1 MKLST
6 KRISREIDRRTIEE
20 FGVPGVVLME
30 NAGRA
35 VASVILGEYPSAK
48 RIAVICGAGNNAGD
62 GFVIAR
68 HLISSGKDVSIHIAE
83 RKERYGGDAK
93 TNLDSLLEIGAE
105 IRELG
110 GKLPRIKDVD
120 VIVDAIFGTGLDRD
134 VGGFY
139 EKLIKFIN
147 RHSARRVC
155 VDIPSGLD
163 ADTGRPL
170 GIAVMADVTVTF
182 TPAKLGMCIYPG
194 VDYAGKL
201 CVADITIPRLLEE
214 DLPLE
219 LLTFQKCRRLIKKR
233 AADSHKGT
241 YGHLLVLAGSPGK
254 SGAAV
259 LCAEAALRAGSGL
272 VTLGVPNSISPAVE
286 EKTTEVMSV
295 SLKDSKDGTFH
306 PDAHEEVLR
315 ELDGKKTALAV
326 GPGISTSKSAEK
338 FLKKVITQ
346 CEVPVTLDADALNI
360 ISKTPDILKKTKV
373 PAVITPHPGE
383 MARLCGVRTKQVQDD
398 RIGTSTRFSEK
409 YGCYVVLKGARTVV
423 TTPGGEVFINPTGNS
438 AMATAGTGDV
448 LTGIIGG
455 LAAQGYDP
463 VQSCL
468 LGVFLH
474 GHAADLLLEETG
486 TAGFTASEISR
497 KIPASRNSVI
507 SSTEEKHFS
516 TVR

>member
-93 TNLDSLLEIGAE
+93 TNLDSLLEIGAAV
-105 IRELG
+105 RELG
-110 GKLPRIKDVD
+110 EKLPRIKDVD

-147 RHSARRVC
+147 RQSARRVC

-272 VTLGVPNSISPAVE
+272 VTLGVPNSIAPAVE

-315 ELDGKKTALAV
+315 ELDRKKTALAV

-455 LAAQGYDP
+455 LAAQGYDCL
-463 VQSCL
+463 QSCL

>member
-83 RKERYGGDAK
+83 RKERYRGDAK

-105 IRELG
+105 VRELG

-147 RHSARRVC
+147 RQSARRVC

-219 LLTFQKCRRLIKKR
+219 LLTFQKCRGLIKKR

-315 ELDGKKTALAV
+315 ELDGKKTALAI

-338 FLKKVITQ
+338 FLEKVITQ
-346 CEVPVTLDADALNI
+346 CEVPITLDADALNI

-455 LAAQGYDP
+455 LAAQGYDCL
-463 VQSCL
+463 QSCL

-486 TAGFTASEISR
+486 AAGFTASEISR

>member
-83 RKERYGGDAK
+83 RKEHYGGDAK

-105 IRELG
+105 VRELG

-147 RHSARRVC
+147 RQSARRVC

-201 CVADITIPRLLEE
+201 CVADITIPKLLEE

-219 LLTFQKCRRLIKKR
+219 LLTFQKCRGLIKKR

-272 VTLGVPNSISPAVE
+272 VTLGVPNSIAPAVE

-455 LAAQGYDP
+455 LAAQGYDCL
-463 VQSCL
+463 QSCL

>member
-35 VASVILGEYPSAK
+35 VASLILGEYPSAK

-83 RKERYGGDAK
+83 RKERYRGDAK
-93 TNLDSLLEIGAE
+93 TNLDSLLEIGSE
-105 IRELG
+105 VRELG

-147 RHSARRVC
+147 RQSARRVC

-201 CVADITIPRLLEE
+201 CVADITIPRLLWE

-219 LLTFQKCRRLIKKR
+219 LLTFQKCRGLIKKR

-315 ELDGKKTALAV
+315 ELDGKKTALAI

-338 FLKKVITQ
+338 FLEKVITQ
-346 CEVPVTLDADALNI
+346 CEVPITLDADALNI

-455 LAAQGYDP
+455 LAAQGYDSL
-463 VQSCL
+463 QSCL

-497 KIPASRNSVI
+497 KIPASINSI
-507 SSTEEKHFS
+507 MSSTEEKHFRA
-516 TVR
+516 VR

>member
-6 KRISREIDRRTIEE
+6 RQISREIDRRTIEE

-35 VASVILGEYPSAK
+35 VASAILAEYPSARK
-48 RIAVICGAGNNAGD
+48 MAVICGAGNNAGD

-68 HLISSGKDVSIHIAE
+68 HLISSGNDVSVHIAQ
-83 RKERYGGDAK
+83 KKQRYKGDAK
-93 TNLDSLLEIGAE
+93 TNLDSLLEIGGDV
-105 IRELG
+105 RELE
-110 GKLPRIKDVD
+110 GKLPRIKDTD
-120 VIVDAIFGTGLDRD
+120 VIIDAIFGTGLDRD

-139 EKLIKFIN
+139 ERLIKFIN
-147 RHSARRVC
+147 RRSVPC
-155 VDIPSGLD
+155 VSVDIPSGLD
-163 ADTGRPL
+163 ADTGRPM
-170 GIAVMADVTVTF
+170 GAAVRADMTVTF
-182 TPAKLGMCIYPG
+182 APPKLGMWVYPG

-201 CVADITIPRLLEE
+201 CVADITIPKLLEE
-214 DLPLE
+214 DIPFE
-219 LLTFQKCRRLIKKR
+219 LLTFQKCRGLIRKR
-233 AADSHKGT
+233 EADSHKGT

-259 LCAEAALRAGSGL
+259 LCADAALRAGSGL
-272 VTLGVPNSISPAVE
+272 VTLGVPESISPAVE

-295 SLKDSKDGTFH
+295 SLKSSKDGTFH

-315 ELDGKKTALAV
+315 ELEGKKTALAV
-326 GPGISTSKSAEK
+326 GPGISTSKSTGK
-338 FLKKVITQ
+338 FLEKVVTQ
-346 CEVPVTLDADALNI
+346 CEVPAVLDADALNI
-360 ISKTPDILKKTKV
+360 ISKNPEILRKTKV

-383 MARLCGVRTKQVQDD
+383 MARLCGAGTKQVQSD
-398 RIGTSTRFSEK
+398 RVGISTRFSEQ

-423 TTPGGEVFINPTGNS
+423 STPGGEMFINPTGNS

-455 LAAQGYDP
+455 LAAQGYGSL
-463 VQSCL
+463 QSCL

-474 GHAADLLLEETG
+474 GHAADLLLDETG
-486 TAGFTASEISR
+486 AAGFTASEISR

-507 SSTEEKHFS
+507 SSTEEKHFT

>member
-1 MKLST
+1 M
-6 KRISREIDRRTIEE
+6 
-20 FGVPGVVLME
+20 LME

-35 VASVILGEYPSAK
+35 VASVILAEYPSAS
-48 RIAVICGAGNNAGD
+48 RMAVVCGAGNNAGD

-68 HLISSGKDVSIHIAE
+68 HLISSGKKVSVHIAE
-83 RKERYGGDAK
+83 KKERYREDAK
-93 TNLDSLLEIGAE
+93 TNLDALLKMGADV
-105 IRELG
+105 RELD
-110 GKLPRIKDVD
+110 GKLPRIKKDTE

-134 VGGFY
+134 VKGFY

-147 RHSARRVC
+147 RQSARRVS

-170 GIAVMADVTVTF
+170 GTAVQADITVTF
-182 TPAKLGMCIYPG
+182 APAKLGMCIHPG
-194 VDYAGKL
+194 VDYSGKL
-201 CVADITIPRLLEE
+201 CVADITIPRPLWEN
-214 DLPLE
+214 LPFE
-219 LLTFQKCRRLIKKR
+219 LLTFERCRGLIKKR

-254 SGAAV
+254 SGAAI
-259 LCAEAALRAGSGL
+259 LSAEAALRTGSGL
-272 VTLGVPNSISPAVE
+272 VTLGVPESISSAVE

-295 SLKDSKDGTFH
+295 SLKDSKDGTLH
-306 PDAHEEVLR
+306 PDACEEVLR
-315 ELDGKKTALAV
+315 ELEGKRTALAA
-326 GPGISTSKSAEK
+326 GPGISTSESTGE
-338 FLKKVITQ
+338 FLKKVITM
-346 CEVPVTLDADALNI
+346 CEVPITLDADALNI
-360 ISKTPDILKKTKV
+360 ISKDPAMLRKTKV

-383 MARLCGVRTKQVQDD
+383 MARLCGVTTKQVQDD
-398 RIGTSTRFSEK
+398 RVGISTGFSEK
-409 YGCYVVLKGARTVV
+409 YGCYVVLKGARTVIS
-423 TTPGGEVFINPTGNS
+423 TPDGEVFINPTGNS

-463 VQSCL
+463 LWSCM

-474 GHAADLLLEETG
+474 GHAADLLLEKTG

-507 SSTEEKHFS
+507 SSKQERHFI

>member
-6 KRISREIDRRTIEE
+6 KQVSREIDRRTIEE
-20 FGVPGVVLME
+20 FGIPGVVLME

-35 VASVILGEYPSAK
+35 VASAILAEYPSAEK
-48 RIAVICGAGNNAGD
+48 MAVICGAGNNAGD

-68 HLISSGKDVSIHIAE
+68 HLISSGKAVSIHIAE
-83 RKERYGGDAK
+83 RKERYRGDAK

-105 IRELG
+105 VRELG
-110 GKLPRIKDVD
+110 GKLPRIKDAD

-147 RHSARRVC
+147 RQSAPCVC

-170 GIAVMADVTVTF
+170 GVAVQADVTVTF
-182 TPAKLGMCIYPG
+182 APAKLGICIYPG

-201 CVADITIPRLLEE
+201 CVADITIPRLLKE

-219 LLTFQKCRRLIKKR
+219 LLTFQKCRGLIKKR

-326 GPGISTSKSAEK
+326 GPGISTSRSTGK
-338 FLKKVITQ
+338 FLEKVIAQ

-360 ISKTPDILKKTKV
+360 ISKNPDILRKTKV

-398 RIGTSTRFSEK
+398 RVGISTRFSEE
-409 YGCYVVLKGARTVV
+409 YGCYIVLKGARTVV

-455 LAAQGYDP
+455 LAAQGYDCL
-463 VQSCL
+463 QSCL

-497 KIPASRNSVI
+497 KIPASRNSII
-507 SSTEEKHFS
+507 SSTEEKHFA
-516 TVR
+516 TIR

>member
-6 KRISREIDRRTIEE
+6 RQISREIDRRTIEE

-35 VASVILGEYPSAK
+35 VASAILAEYPSARK
-48 RIAVICGAGNNAGD
+48 MAVICGAGNNAGD

-68 HLISSGKDVSIHIAE
+68 HLISSGNDVSVHIAQ
-83 RKERYGGDAK
+83 KKQRYKGDAK
-93 TNLDSLLEIGAE
+93 TNLDSLLEIGGDV
-105 IRELG
+105 RELE
-110 GKLPRIKDVD
+110 GKLPRIKDTD
-120 VIVDAIFGTGLDRD
+120 VIIDAIFGTGLDRD

-139 EKLIKFIN
+139 ERLIKFIN
-147 RHSARRVC
+147 RRSVPC
-155 VDIPSGLD
+155 VSVDIPSGLD
-163 ADTGRPL
+163 ADTGRPM
-170 GIAVMADVTVTF
+170 GAAVRADMTVTF
-182 TPAKLGMCIYPG
+182 APPKLGMCVYPG

-214 DLPLE
+214 DIPFE
-219 LLTFQKCRRLIKKR
+219 LLTFQKCRGLIRKR
-233 AADSHKGT
+233 EADSHKGT

-259 LCAEAALRAGSGL
+259 LCADAALRAGSGL
-272 VTLGVPNSISPAVE
+272 VTLGVPESISPAVE

-295 SLKDSKDGTFH
+295 SLKSSKDGTFH

-315 ELDGKKTALAV
+315 ELEGKKTALAV
-326 GPGISTSKSAEK
+326 GPGISTSKSTGK
-338 FLKKVITQ
+338 FLEKVVTQ
-346 CEVPVTLDADALNI
+346 CEVPAVLDADALNI
-360 ISKTPDILKKTKV
+360 ISKNPEILRKTKV

-383 MARLCGVRTKQVQDD
+383 MARLCGAGTKQVQSD
-398 RIGTSTRFSEK
+398 RVGISTRFSEQ

-423 TTPGGEVFINPTGNS
+423 STPGGEMFINPTGNS

-463 VQSCL
+463 LQSCL

-474 GHAADLLLEETG
+474 GHAADLLLDETG
-486 TAGFTASEISR
+486 AAGFTASEISR
-497 KIPASRNSVI
+497 KIPASRNSI
-507 SSTEEKHFS
+507 SSSTEEKHFT

>member
-35 VASVILGEYPSAK
+35 VASLILGEYPSAK

-83 RKERYGGDAK
+83 RKERYRGDAK
-93 TNLDSLLEIGAE
+93 TNLDSLLEIGADV
-105 IRELG
+105 RELG

-147 RHSARRVC
+147 RQSARRVC

-219 LLTFQKCRRLIKKR
+219 LLTFQKCRGLIKKR

-272 VTLGVPNSISPAVE
+272 VTLGIPNSISPAVE

-315 ELDGKKTALAV
+315 ELDGKKTALAI

-338 FLKKVITQ
+338 FLEKVITQ
-346 CEVPVTLDADALNI
+346 CEVPITLDADALNI

-455 LAAQGYDP
+455 LAAQGYDCL
-463 VQSCL
+463 QSCL

-486 TAGFTASEISR
+486 AAGFTASEISR

>member
-6 KRISREIDRRTIEE
+6 KQISREIDRRTIEE

-35 VASVILGEYPSAK
+35 VVSVILAECPSANK
-48 RIAVICGAGNNAGD
+48 MAVICGAGNNAGD

-68 HLISSGKDVSIHIAE
+68 HLISAGKEISVHITE
-83 RKERYGGDAK
+83 KKQGYRGDAK
-93 TNLDSLLEIGAE
+93 TNLDSLLEIEADV
-105 IRELG
+105 RELG
-110 GKLPRIKDVD
+110 GKLPRIKDAE
-120 VIVDAIFGTGLDRD
+120 VIVDAIFGTGLDRK
-134 VGGFY
+134 VEGFY
-139 EKLIKFIN
+139 EKLINFIN
-147 RHSARRVC
+147 RQSARRIS

-170 GIAVMADVTVTF
+170 GAAVQADVTVTF
-182 TPAKLGMCIYPG
+182 APAKLGMCIHPG
-194 VDYAGKL
+194 VDYSGKL
-201 CVADITIPRLLEE
+201 CVTDITIPKTLWE

-219 LLTFQKCRRLIKKR
+219 LLTFQKCRSLIKKR

-259 LCAEAALRAGSGL
+259 LSAEAALRAGSGL
-272 VTLGVPNSISPAVE
+272 VTLGVPKSISSAVE

-306 PDAHEEVLR
+306 PDACEEVLR
-315 ELDGKKTALAV
+315 ELEGKKTALAV
-326 GPGISTSKSAEK
+326 GPGISTSKSAGE
-338 FLKKVITQ
+338 FLEKVITQ

-360 ISKTPDILKKTKV
+360 ISKDPETLRKTKI

-398 RIGTSTRFSEK
+398 RVGTSTRFSER

-423 TTPGGEVFINPTGNS
+423 STPSGEVFINPTGNS

-463 VQSCL
+463 LQSCL

-474 GHAADLLLEETG
+474 GHAADLLLDETG

-507 SSTEEKHFS
+507 SSTKERHFA

>member
-1 MKLST
+1 M
-6 KRISREIDRRTIEE
+6 
-20 FGVPGVVLME
+20 PGVVLME

-35 VASVILGEYPSAK
+35 VASVILAEYPSAK
-48 RIAVICGAGNNAGD
+48 KMAVICGAGNNAGD

-68 HLISSGKDVSIHIAE
+68 HLISSGKEVSVHIAQ
-83 RKERYGGDAK
+83 KKQRYKGDAK
-93 TNLDSLLEIGAE
+93 TNLDSLLEIGAPVK
-105 IRELG
+105 ELE
-110 GKLPRIKDVD
+110 GKLPRIKDAD

-139 EKLIKFIN
+139 ERLIKFIN
-147 RHSARRVC
+147 RQSARRVS

-163 ADTGRPL
+163 ADTGQPL
-170 GIAVMADVTVTF
+170 GTAVRADVTITF
-182 TPAKLGMCIYPG
+182 APAKLGMCIYPG

-201 CVADITIPRLLEE
+201 QVADITIPKLLEE
-214 DLPLE
+214 DLPFE
-219 LLTFQKCRRLIKKR
+219 LLTFKGCRGLIKKR

-259 LCAEAALRAGSGL
+259 LCADAALRAGSGL
-272 VTLGVPNSISPAVE
+272 VTLGVPGSIFSAVE

-306 PDAHEEVLR
+306 PDAHKEVLR
-315 ELDGKKTALAV
+315 ELDGKKTALAL
-326 GPGISTSKSAEK
+326 GPGISTSRSTGE
-338 FLKKVITQ
+338 FLEKVITQ
-346 CEVPVTLDADALNI
+346 CEVPITLDADALNI
-360 ISKTPDILKKTKV
+360 ISKNPEILRKTKI

-383 MARLCGVRTKQVQDD
+383 MARLCGMRTKQVQDD
-398 RIGTSTRFSEK
+398 RVGVSTRFSKE

-423 TTPGGEVFINPTGNS
+423 STPGGEVFINPTGNS

-455 LAAQGYDP
+455 LAAQGYDCL
-463 VQSCL
+463 QSCL

-497 KIPASRNSVI
+497 KIPASRNSII
-507 SSTEEKHFS
+507 SSTEEKHFA

>member
-6 KRISREIDRRTIEE
+6 KQISREIDRRTIEE
-20 FGVPGVVLME
+20 FGVSGVVLME

-35 VASVILGEYPSAK
+35 VASVILAECSSAK
-48 RIAVICGAGNNAGD
+48 KMAVICGAGNNAGD

-68 HLISSGKDVSIHIAE
+68 HLISSGKEVSVHITE
-83 RKERYGGDAK
+83 KKERYRGDAK
-93 TNLDSLLEIGAE
+93 ANLDSLLEIGADV
-105 IRELG
+105 RELG
-110 GKLPRIKDVD
+110 GKLPRIKDTE
-120 VIVDAIFGTGLDRD
+120 VIVDAIFGTGLDRN
-134 VGGFY
+134 VEGFY

-147 RHSARRVC
+147 RQSARRVS

-170 GIAVMADVTVTF
+170 GAAVQADVTVTF
-182 TPAKLGMCIYPG
+182 APAKLGMCIHPG

-201 CVADITIPRLLEE
+201 CVTDITIPRTLWE

-219 LLTFQKCRRLIKKR
+219 LLTFEKCRGLIKKR

-259 LCAEAALRAGSGL
+259 LSAEAALRAGSGL
-272 VTLGVPNSISPAVE
+272 VTLGVPDSIFPAVE

-306 PDAHEEVLR
+306 PDAHEGVLR
-315 ELDGKKTALAV
+315 ELEGKKTALAV
-326 GPGISTSKSAEK
+326 GPGISTSKGTGK
-338 FLKKVITQ
+338 FLEKVITR
-346 CEVPVTLDADALNI
+346 CEVPVVLDADALNI
-360 ISKTPDILKKTKV
+360 ISKDPGMLRKTKI

-383 MARLCGVRTKQVQDD
+383 MARLCGTRTKQVQDD
-398 RIGTSTRFSEK
+398 RVGISTRFSEK

-423 TTPGGEVFINPTGNS
+423 STPDGEVFINPTGNS

-463 VQSCL
+463 LQSCL

-507 SSTEEKHFS
+507 SSTKERHFA

>member
-6 KRISREIDRRTIEE
+6 KQISREIDRRTIEE

-35 VASVILGEYPSAK
+35 VASVILAEYPLAEK
-48 RIAVICGAGNNAGD
+48 MAVICGAGNNAGD

-68 HLISSGKDVSIHIAE
+68 HLISSGKDVSVHIVQ
-83 RKERYGGDAK
+83 KKQSYKGDAK
-93 TNLDSLLEIGAE
+93 TNLDSLLEIGADV
-105 IRELG
+105 RELG
-110 GKLPRIKDVD
+110 GKLPRIKDAD
-120 VIVDAIFGTGLDRD
+120 VIIDAIFGTGLDRE

-139 EKLIKFIN
+139 ERLIKFIN
-147 RHSARRVC
+147 RQSARCVS

-163 ADTGRPL
+163 ADTGQPL
-170 GIAVMADVTVTF
+170 GAAVRADATVTF
-182 TPAKLGMCIYPG
+182 APAKLGMCTYPG

-201 CVADITIPRLLEE
+201 CVADITIPKLLEE

-219 LLTFQKCRRLIKKR
+219 LLTFRKCRGLIKRR

-254 SGAAV
+254 SGAAI
-259 LCAEAALRAGSGL
+259 LCAEAALRTGSGL
-272 VTLGVPNSISPAVE
+272 VTLGIPDSISPAVE

-306 PDAHEEVLR
+306 SDAHKEALR
-315 ELDGKKTALAV
+315 ELDGKKTALAL
-326 GPGISTSKSAEK
+326 GPGISTSKSAGK
-338 FLKKVITQ
+338 FLEKVITQ
-346 CEVPVTLDADALNI
+346 CEVPVVLDADALNI
-360 ISKTPDILKKTKV
+360 ISKNPEILRKTKV

-383 MARLCGVRTKQVQDD
+383 MARLCGTSSKQVQGD
-398 RIGTSTRFSEK
+398 RVGTASQFSEK
-409 YGCYVVLKGARTVV
+409 YRCYVVLKGARTVV
-423 TTPGGEVFINPTGNS
+423 STPGAEVFINPTGNS

-455 LAAQGYDP
+455 LAAQGYDCLEA
-463 VQSCL
+463 CL

-497 KIPASRNSVI
+497 KIPASINSI
-507 SSTEEKHFS
+507 MSSTEEKHFS

>member
-6 KRISREIDRRTIEE
+6 KQTSREIDRRTIEE

-35 VASVILGEYPSAK
+35 VASAILAEYPSAD
-48 RIAVICGAGNNAGD
+48 RIAVICGGGNNAGD

-68 HLISSGKDVSIHIAE
+68 HLISSGKDVGIHIT
-83 RKERYGGDAK
+83 RKKQSYKGDAK
-93 TNLDSLLEIGAE
+93 TNLDSLLEIGADV
-105 IRELG
+105 RELE
-110 GKLPRIKDVD
+110 GKLPRIKDTD

-139 EKLIKFIN
+139 ERLIKFIN
-147 RHSARRVC
+147 RQSARCVS

-170 GIAVMADVTVTF
+170 GVAVRADVTVTF

-201 CVADITIPRLLEE
+201 RVADITIPKLLEE
-214 DLPLE
+214 GLPLE
-219 LLTFQKCRRLIKKR
+219 LLTFRKCRGMIKKR
-233 AADSHKGT
+233 TADSHKGT

-254 SGAAV
+254 SGAAI

-272 VTLGVPNSISPAVE
+272 VTLGVPESISPAVE

-306 PDAHEEVLR
+306 SNAHEEALK
-315 ELDGKKTALAV
+315 ELGERKTALAV
-326 GPGISTSKSAEK
+326 GPGISTSQSAGK
-338 FLKKVITQ
+338 FLGKVITE

-360 ISKTPDILKKTKV
+360 ISKNPEILRKTKV
-373 PAVITPHPGE
+373 PAVVTPHPGE
-383 MARLCGVRTKQVQDD
+383 MARLCGIGTKQVQGD
-398 RIGTSTRFSEK
+398 RIGVSTRFSEK

-423 TTPGGEVFINPTGNS
+423 STPGGEVFINPTGNS

-463 VQSCL
+463 LQSCL
-468 LGVFLH
+468 FGVFLH

-486 TAGFTASEISR
+486 AGGFTASEISR
-497 KIPASRNSVI
+497 KIPASINSII
-507 SSTEEKHFS
+507 SSTEEKHFA

>member
-6 KRISREIDRRTIEE
+6 KQISREIDRRTIEE

-35 VASVILGEYPSAK
+35 VASVILAEYPSAK
-48 RIAVICGAGNNAGD
+48 KMAVICGAGNNAGD

-68 HLISSGKDVSIHIAE
+68 HLISSGKEVSVHIAQ
-83 RKERYGGDAK
+83 KKQRYKGDAK
-93 TNLDSLLEIGAE
+93 TNLDSLLEIGAPVK
-105 IRELG
+105 ELE
-110 GKLPRIKDVD
+110 GKLPRIKDTD

-139 EKLIKFIN
+139 ERLIKFIN
-147 RHSARRVC
+147 RQSARRVS

-163 ADTGRPL
+163 ADTGQPL
-170 GIAVMADVTVTF
+170 GAAVRADVTITF
-182 TPAKLGMCIYPG
+182 APAKLGMCIYPG
-194 VDYAGKL
+194 IDYAGKL
-201 CVADITIPRLLEE
+201 RVADITIPKLLEE
-214 DLPLE
+214 NIPFE
-219 LLTFQKCRRLIKKR
+219 LLTFKSCRGLIKKR

-259 LCAEAALRAGSGL
+259 LCADAALRAGSGL
-272 VTLGVPNSISPAVE
+272 VTLGVPDSISAAVE

-315 ELDGKKTALAV
+315 ELEGKKTALAV
-326 GPGISTSKSAEK
+326 GPGISTSRSAGE
-338 FLKKVITQ
+338 FLEKVITQ
-346 CEVPVTLDADALNI
+346 CEVPITIDADALNI
-360 ISKTPDILKKTKV
+360 ISKNPEILKKTKV

-383 MARLCGVRTKQVQDD
+383 MARLCGMRTKQVQDD
-398 RIGTSTRFSEK
+398 RVGVSTRFSKE

-423 TTPGGEVFINPTGNS
+423 STPGGEVFINPTGNS

-455 LAAQGYDP
+455 LAAQGYDYL
-463 VQSCL
+463 QSCL

-497 KIPASRNSVI
+497 KIPASRNSII
-507 SSTEEKHFS
+507 SSTEEKHFA

>member
-1 MKLST
+1 M
-6 KRISREIDRRTIEE
+6 
-20 FGVPGVVLME
+20 
-30 NAGRA
+30 
-35 VASVILGEYPSAK
+35 
-48 RIAVICGAGNNAGD
+48 
-62 GFVIAR
+62 
-68 HLISSGKDVSIHIAE
+68 
-83 RKERYGGDAK
+83 
-93 TNLDSLLEIGAE
+93 
-105 IRELG
+105 
-110 GKLPRIKDVD
+110 
-120 VIVDAIFGTGLDRD
+120 IVDAIFGTGLDRD

-147 RHSARRVC
+147 RQSAPCVC

-170 GIAVMADVTVTF
+170 GVAVQADVTVTF
-182 TPAKLGMCIYPG
+182 APAKLGICIYPG

-201 CVADITIPRLLEE
+201 CVADITIPRLLKE

-219 LLTFQKCRRLIKKR
+219 LLTFQKCRGLIKKR
-233 AADSHKGT
+233 TADSHKGT

-326 GPGISTSKSAEK
+326 GPGISTSRSTGK
-338 FLKKVITQ
+338 FLEKVIAQ

-360 ISKTPDILKKTKV
+360 ISKNPDILRKTKV

-398 RIGTSTRFSEK
+398 RVGISTRFSEE
-409 YGCYVVLKGARTVV
+409 YGCYIVLKGARTVV

-455 LAAQGYDP
+455 LAAQGYDCL
-463 VQSCL
+463 QSCL

-497 KIPASRNSVI
+497 KIPASRNSII
-507 SSTEEKHFS
+507 SSTEEKHFA
-516 TVR
+516 TIR